1 MVHRS
6 KAGDRRVHDRGFA
19 GTRGLAGLAT
29 AAAVAALL
37 AACSPG
43 ADYPSVLDK
52 PMPHADQTL
61 TQQQVQQA
69 TDALKSDRDQLNSQ
83 AQAAQAEAVASGMAP
98 PATTGT
104 TPSAGAT
111 RKP

>member
-1 MVHRS
+1 LV
-6 KAGDRRVHDRGFA
+6 AGWG
-19 GTRGLAGLAT
+19 AGLAT
-29 AAAVAALL
+29 AAAVAVSL

-43 ADYPSVLDK
+43 VDYPTILDK
-52 PMPHADQTL
+52 PAPRGDQTL
-61 TQQQVQQA
+61 TQEQVQQA
-69 TDALKSDRDQLNSQ
+69 TTALKNDRDQLNSQ
-83 AQAAQAEAVASGMAP
+83 AQAAQAQAVASGMAAP

>member
-1 MVHRS
+1 
-6 KAGDRRVHDRGFA
+6 
-19 GTRGLAGLAT
+19 LAT
-29 AAAVAALL
+29 AGAVAVLL

-43 ADYPSVLDK
+43 ADYPTILDK
-52 PMPHADQTL
+52 PMPRGDQTL

-69 TDALKSDRDQLNSQ
+69 TDALKSDRDQLNTQ
-83 AQAAQAEAVASGMAP
+83 AQAAQAQAVASGMAAP

-104 TPSAGAT
+104 TPSAGAA